1 MTTEETK
8 RRLQS
13 SSGKVKRL
21 AVTIEAGFLYP
32 MGMIKRYCLMQG
44 LDFDLENDGFL
55 FKEYILVVRNITVR
69 DAIALIHHLETLDTD

>member
-44 LDFDLENDGFL
+44 LDFDLENDGFWW
-55 FKEYILVVRNITVR
+55 
-69 DAIALIHHLETLDTD
+69 